1 MNPSTYFNL
10 PKRRKESVQETVRLS
25 VQKILAEEKD
35 KIIEDAKEKIIAE
48 ERAYWVAKLAQL
60 EAKIDARDAGKVAPY
75 ETQCV
80 DNPHVSGHGSC
91 SQTADVGTDDGLV
104 EEPVNHVDGKSVK
117 KVLEDMEQNLLRN
130 RKGSKTV
137 RQKVDKTM
145 FKPQHENEVMKMA
158 KKANSNVE
166 EKVVVDE
173 LEGDQEKENG
183 KESAKPNCVQ
193 EHEVIEYVDLTTRG
207 DKSKVCW
214 FPVHFKVEF

>member
-1 MNPSTYFNL
+1 MAPS
-10 PKRRKESVQETVRLS
+10 KSVPDLS
-25 VQKILAEEKD
+25 KKKD
-35 KIIEDAKEKIIAE
+35 K
-48 ERAYWVAKLAQL
+48 KLKPKKTKSMKSTSSS
-60 EAKIDARDAGKVAPY
+60 EASHSKSHTTGKKRKSKK
-75 ETQCV
+75 V
-80 DNPHVSGHGSC
+80 DDQPTGGLKLLKRHMVTMPGISKR
-91 SQTADVGTDDGLV
+91 TDDGLV

-137 RQKVDKTM
+137 RQKVDKTI

-183 KESAKPNCVQ
+183 KKVQ
-193 EHEVIEYVDLTTRG
+193 NQTVY
-207 DKSKVCW
+207 KSMRR
-214 FPVHFKVEF
+214 